1 MSSSAER
8 KRHFP
13 RQRYWWEGRG
23 LGDYFRVP
31 RPAASLRAGGVPVTV
46 TRFRFRWPETS
57 RRPTDLGGL
66 LVRTCETAGGRVFAA
81 VVFAP
86 VGASRRRDGPVPRA
100 AQAGPD
106 PGGRAGVLARAGLSA
121 RGSYRPLR
129 GSYSRAKS
137 STAKMD
143 TERAPLVIR
152 ARASPGVLR
161 EEWQG
166 WGDGLLPKMEL
177 NCPQKPGSELERSL
191 ATPRGSQVRPARR
204 VVSTIQTLLRIF
216 PPHQS
221 HSILPGAV
229 YARPV
234 PGARV
239 C

>member
-1 MSSSAER
+1 M
-8 KRHFP
+8 
-13 RQRYWWEGRG
+13 
-23 LGDYFRVP
+23 
-31 RPAASLRAGGVPVTV
+31 

-143 TERAPLVIR
+143 TEREPLVIR

-177 NCPQKPGSELERSL
+177 NCPRNPGLSWKGAWPRLVEARSDPHGGWSAL
-191 ATPRGSQVRPARR
+191 FRPCSGSFRHISPTPSSPEQSMPGPSLVRGSVNEENRETPGCRANSRALRPA
-204 VVSTIQTLLRIF
+204 
-216 PPHQS
+216 
-221 HSILPGAV
+221 IL
-229 YARPV
+229 
-234 PGARV
+234 
-239 C
+239 